1 MVVVSEDV
9 RNVVNR
15 IFLVGIAYKGR
26 IPNLYGQ
33 IVSAFEKL
41 GDSVANV
48 NASSVNSA
56 PFAWKRDKVLV
67 LRVGSLMFSYSK
79 VIQHSGEPIVII
91 HEVMENGQ
99 IVTEREDKI
108 EVIIKETINQ
118 YLKDNLV

>member
-15 IFLVGIAYKGR
+15 IFLVGIAYQGR
-26 IPNLYGQ
+26 IPNMYGQ

-41 GDSVANV
+41 DRSIVNI
-48 NASSVNSA
+48 NASSVRSA

-67 LRVGSLMFSYSK
+67 LRVGTFMFSYSK
-79 VIQHSGEPIVII
+79 VIQHNGEPLVIV

-99 IVTEREDKI
+99 IVTEI
-108 EVIIKETINQ
+108 ENRIKTIIRETIKQ
-118 YLKDNLV
+118 YIRSNLL

>member
-26 IPNLYGQ
+26 IPNLYSQ

-41 GDSVANV
+41 GGSVANV

-79 VIQHSGEPIVII
+79 VIQHSGEPLVII
-91 HEVMENGQ
+91 HEVMENGR

-108 EVIIKETINQ
+108 ETIIKETINQ